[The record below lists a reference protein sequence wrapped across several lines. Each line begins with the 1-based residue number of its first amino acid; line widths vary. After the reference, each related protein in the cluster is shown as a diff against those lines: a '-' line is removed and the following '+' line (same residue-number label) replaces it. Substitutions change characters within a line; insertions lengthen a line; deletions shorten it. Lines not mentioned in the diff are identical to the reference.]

1 MTHGVLGLVV
11 CPMTD
16 DNLIYSLRKDV
27 EDKKVVV
34 VNNDSCGPVKKK
46 LERYFIPYQA
56 VTWREITSHS
66 FEFDPDEYSILIQT
80 INLGLHSK
88 PEKLK
93 STVEEITEDMQPF
106 VDAMG
111 FYLGTCGNYDWNIP
125 RWCEQKGFKPAA
137 MFTDKDGN
145 LCHDCVGI
153 NIAGGPKYHDMQ
165 QKYTGHL
172 YMFPAMATNYD
183 EFMEAD
189 QAESA
194 ATEASLTPEMRE
206 VLGIEPGRD
215 GYMRWLLSLGGY
227 EYILKLDTGLGD
239 KEEFERD
246 LQKVSERT
254 RLKIKVAEDGWADLQ
269 PTEDLYK
276 KCKSFLQA

>member
-1 MTHGVLGLVV
+1 MRTRFFTLLAVCFTLAVLGIAS
-11 CPMTD
+11 TA
-16 DNLIYSLRKDV
+16 SA
-27 EDKKVVV
+27 KKVAVPKMYMFGFAASFT
-34 VNNDSCGPVKKK
+34 DSIVHFTDIQEVDSAWIDTKSKF
-46 LERYFIPYQA
+46 LLS
-56 VTWREITSHS
+56 RE
-66 FEFDPDEYSILIQT
+66 EYSYQLRDYLNEQQQIARKRARPKIL
-80 INLGLHSK
+80 
-88 PEKLK
+88 
-93 STVEEITEDMQPF
+93 
-106 VDAMG
+106 
-111 FYLGTCGNYDWNIP
+111 
-125 RWCEQKGFKPAA
+125 
-137 MFTDKDGN
+137 
-145 LCHDCVGI
+145 
-153 NIAGGPKYHDMQ
+153 
-165 QKYTGHL
+165 
-172 YMFPAMATNYD
+172 MATNYD

-254 RLKIKVAEDGWADLQ
+254 RLKIKVAEDGWVDLQ